1 MKIKYP
7 VRPSPVTPS
16 ASSSD
21 AAYQVPPFPLVSVN
35 ADEVPMLHPC
45 LDIGE
50 STLANVMLRSS
61 VSFAARSYFRP
72 SDIRAIVV
80 NVRSNVDSIYSLVV

>member
-7 VRPSPVTPS
+7 VRPSPITPS
-16 ASSSD
+16 VLP
-21 AAYQVPPFPLVSVN
+21 QVTRPVRFPLPLVSVN

-50 STLANVMLRSS
+50 PTLAIVILRSS

-72 SDIRAIVV
+72 SDIRAVV
-80 NVRSNVDSIYSLVV
+80 FNVRSNVDSIYSLVV